1 MTHIR
6 IANAPCSW
14 GTLEFEGFK
23 GERIGYEQMLDELVE
38 TGYVGA
44 ELGDW
49 GFMPT
54 DPPALSYALA
64 KRNLTMVG
72 AFVPVALKYAE
83 QHDAGVDEALRYAR
97 LLAAVAE
104 TGPEAWSPVIVLA
117 DNNGSEPVR
126 TANAGRITPAM
137 GLSDAEWRVF
147 AQGAEKVARAVK
159 AETGLRTV
167 FHHHCAGYVETAA
180 EVARL
185 MDMTDPDLL
194 GLVFD
199 TGHYLYGSGGTD
211 PSVVLAGL
219 NKLDGRI
226 WHMHFKDCQPEFAT
240 LARVAGW
247 DYFTAVRHSIF
258 CELGRGNVPFDG
270 VTQWLQRTR
279 FDGWIV
285 VEQDV
290 LPGMGVP
297 RLSAAHN
304 RAYLAGL
311 GL

>member
-1 MTHIR
+1 MAHIR

-14 GTLEFEGFK
+14 GTLEFEGLK
-23 GERIGYEQMLDELVE
+23 AQRIGYEQMLDELVE
-38 TGYVGA
+38 TGYVGT

-54 DPPALSYALA
+54 DPAALGYALT
-64 KRNLTMVG
+64 KRKLAMVG
-72 AFVPVALKYAE
+72 AFVPVALKYPE
-83 QHDAGVDEALRYAR
+83 RHQTGVEEALRYAH

-104 TGPEAWSPVIVLA
+104 TGPDAWSPVIVLA
-117 DNNGSEPVR
+117 DNNGTEPVR
-126 TANAGRITPAM
+126 TANAGRITPAL
-137 GLSDAEWRVF
+137 GLSDVEWRVF
-147 AQGAEKVARAVK
+147 AQGAGKVAAAVK

-167 FHHHCAGYVETAA
+167 FHHHCAGYVETPA

-185 MDMTDPDLL
+185 MDMTDPNLL
-194 GLVFD
+194 GLAFD
-199 TGHYLYGSGGTD
+199 TGHYLYGSGAND
-211 PSVVLAGL
+211 PAAVLAGL
-219 NKLDGRI
+219 ESLASRI
-226 WHMHFKDCQPEFAT
+226 WHMHFKDCKAELAT

-247 DYFTAVRHSIF
+247 DYFAAVRRGIF
-258 CELGRGNVPFDG
+258 CELGRGNVPFSG
-270 VTQWLQRTR
+270 VVQWLQRTR
-279 FDGWIV
+279 FDGWVV

-304 RAYLAGL
+304 RFYLAAL